1 MLATV
6 HVLCVLVRVTGQHQ
20 TQTDPP
26 PLPGVDGTR
35 GATSA
40 GLEREKPFPNV
51 SGDSDCVPDQSY
63 GPLVLLDLWH
73 AEYRLTDSACKQSGA
88 FYPFLAHLRDAFAIH
103 DPALFQK
110 AKDLWKKRHPTWTD
124 RDSNDVMRTNY
135 TNKVLKYVPR
145 TVPPAPT
152 LVERFDL
159 LIEAFKNVRIAKTGT
174 THYTVRSSVEPPPQK
189 KHGLRCSKNVVFG
202 QVLYFFERSLP
213 TSV

>member
-1 MLATV
+1 M
-6 HVLCVLVRVTGQHQ
+6 G
-20 TQTDPP
+20 
-26 PLPGVDGTR
+26 GTR

-40 GLEREKPFPNV
+40 GLEREKPSPNV
-51 SGDSDCVPDQSY
+51 SGASDCVPDQSC

-73 AEYRLTDSACKQSGA
+73 AEYRLADSACKQSGA
-88 FYPFLAHLRDAFAIH
+88 FYPFLAHLRDAFAIP

-124 RDSNDVMRTNY
+124 RDISDDMRTNY

-145 TVPPAPT
+145 TVPPAPI
-152 LVERFDL
+152 LVERSDL
-159 LIEAFKNVRIAKTGT
+159 LIEAFKNVRDAKTGS
-174 THYTVRSSVEPPPQK
+174 THYTVRSSVEPPPK
-189 KHGLRCSKNVVFG
+189 KHGLRCSKNVVSA